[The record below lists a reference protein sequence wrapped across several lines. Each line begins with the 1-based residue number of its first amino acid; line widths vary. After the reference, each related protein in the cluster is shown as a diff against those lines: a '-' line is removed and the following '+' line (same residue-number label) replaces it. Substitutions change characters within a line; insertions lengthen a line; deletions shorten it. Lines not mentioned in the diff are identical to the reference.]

1 MPYSRSLRNDTKPKK
16 MKTKRLSDQV
26 EEILNLQ
33 VRKEAEAAQ
42 IFLSYAI
49 WADSEGYSGV
59 SNLLFRHSGEERDH
73 MMKIIQYI
81 QNRGGKAKI
90 TALSAPPEDPQ
101 NLQACLERLFQHEVD
116 NTTAIYSIAELA
128 QEEKDWATWNFAQWF
143 VKEQIEEETLVME
156 LLDKLKIAGG
166 DDATDES
173 LLLFDSQLGAHN
185 DEADM
190 ARDSSVDNP

>member
-1 MPYSRSLRNDTKPKK
+1 MDTKRIPK
-16 MKTKRLSDQV
+16 TIED
-26 EEILNLQ
+26 ILNRQ

-49 WADSEGYSGV
+49 WADDQGYEGV
-59 SNLLFRHSGEERDH
+59 ANLLFRHSGEERDH
-73 MMKIIQYI
+73 MMKVIEYI

-90 TALSAPPEDPQ
+90 TALNAPPADPK
-101 NLQACLERLFQHEVD
+101 NLKECFERLFKHEVE
-116 NTTAIYSIAELA
+116 NTTSIYGIVNLA

-143 VKEQIEEETLVME
+143 VKEQIEEETLVMD

-166 DDATDES
+166 PDATDES
-173 LLLFDSQLGAHN
+173 LLLLDSQLEQHN

-190 ARDSSVDNP
+190 ARDADVENP